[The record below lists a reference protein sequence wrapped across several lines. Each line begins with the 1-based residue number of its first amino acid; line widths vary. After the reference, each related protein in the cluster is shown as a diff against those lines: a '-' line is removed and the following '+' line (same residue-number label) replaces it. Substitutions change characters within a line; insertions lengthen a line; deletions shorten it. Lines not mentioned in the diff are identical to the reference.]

1 MYVII
6 KITKMQS
13 GQVALNKEGEP
24 FTDIKIIQ
32 DRFFFGR
39 EFFFRLL
46 LTKPSLLVALV

>member
-24 FTDIKIIQ
+24 FTDIIIIQ
-32 DRFFFGR
+32 ARFFFWQGL
-39 EFFFRLL
+39 FFWLL
-46 LTKPSLLVALV
+46 LTKPTLLGALV

>member
-24 FTDIKIIQ
+24 FTDIKISQ
-32 DRFFFGR
+32 ARGFFWQG
-39 EFFFRLL
+39 FF
-46 LTKPSLLVALV
+46 LVVVNQAHPP